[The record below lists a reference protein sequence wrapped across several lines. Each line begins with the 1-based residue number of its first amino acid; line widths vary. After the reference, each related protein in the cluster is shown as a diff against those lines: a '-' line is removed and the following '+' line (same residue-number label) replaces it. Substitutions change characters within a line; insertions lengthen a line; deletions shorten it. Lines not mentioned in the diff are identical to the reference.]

1 MLDYDKVLVKI
12 RAVRFPTL
20 TRNVGVCFAV
30 YALAVSGAQGVQPFT
45 SATVTRVENHV
56 SIGSHAGGGERPATL
71 HDVIEAQTYLVTQ
84 DDSRA
89 ELEFPDHSI
98 VRVGQ
103 DSVFSFDASS
113 RTLSLEKGAM
123 LFYVPPGSG
132 GGTIKTPSL
141 TAAIT
146 GTVAK
151 VSSNLIAV
159 LSGEIKTQWGTVH
172 AGEAIDFLSGNIRI
186 FQFDPSQAL
195 AGHLVAFG
203 GPLPELPQ
211 IGGENNKVYKAP
223 DLHGTDVVGINQV
236 DTRFTRPMARVVVP
250 KPTPTMSGGHP
261 PYP

>member
-1 MLDYDKVLVKI
+1 MRPLGL
-12 RAVRFPTL
+12 A
-20 TRNVGVCFAV
+20 CSC
-30 YALAVSGAQGVQPFT
+30 YALMIAGAQGVQPFS
-45 SATVTRVENHV
+45 SATIVRVENNV
-56 SIGSHAGGGERPATL
+56 SIGSHAGGPERPAAL
-71 HDVIEAQTYLVTQ
+71 HDVVEAQTYLITQ
-84 DDSRA
+84 DNSRA
-89 ELEFPDHSI
+89 ELQFADKSI

-103 DSVFSFDASS
+103 DTVFSFDAQS

-151 VSSNLIAV
+151 VSKNLIAV
-159 LSGEIKTQWGTVH
+159 LSGEIKTPWGTVH
-172 AGEAIDFLSGNIRI
+172 AGEAIDTLAGNIRI
-186 FQFDPSQAL
+186 FDFDPSEAL

-211 IGGENNKVYKAP
+211 IGGENNKVYKQP
-223 DLHGTDVVGINQV
+223 NTRPLDITGFTLLDM
-236 DTRFTRPMARVVVP
+236 RFTRPTGQIVIP
-250 KPTPTMSGGHP
+250 KPGIPMTGGHP

>member
-1 MLDYDKVLVKI
+1 
-12 RAVRFPTL
+12 VRPLTL
-20 TRNVGVCFAV
+20 PRHLALGVAF
-30 YALAVSGAQGVQPFT
+30 YALMMSGAQGVQPFS

-56 SIGSHAGGGERPATL
+56 SIGSHEGGAERPAML
-71 HDVIEAQTYLVTQ
+71 HDVVEAQTYLITQ

-89 ELEFPDHSI
+89 ELEFPDHTI

-103 DSVFSFDASS
+103 DSVFSFDAAS

-132 GGTIKTPSL
+132 GGNIKTPSL

-151 VSSNLIAV
+151 VSKNMIAV
-159 LSGEIKTQWGTVH
+159 LSGEVKTPWGVVH
-172 AGEAIDFLSGNIRI
+172 PGEAIDFLSGNIRI

-195 AGHLVAFG
+195 AGHLSAFG

-211 IGGENNKVYKAP
+211 VGGENNKIYSQAN
-223 DLHGTDVVGINQV
+223 LRYLDVTSFSQV
-236 DTRFTRPMARVVVP
+236 DSRFTKPTGKIVIP
-250 KPTPTMSGGHP
+250 KPGAPTTGGGHP